1 LGPFQVRGDLSTE
14 SPCSA
19 SRKDTPKD
27 HYKRIDQRCESSSSL
42 FITDRQQSGNIVMG
56 SFWFHSERLSASGLI
71 RLVEDQMTHL
81 RKVREEKGPST
92 PWNCTEQRLKG
103 RFDLPIQLHVCRRA
117 VEHLPGLFDFRF
129 RYTPLVSGPD
139 ALLVTG
145 RMSGFDDASARAILF
160 KSLDS
165 LSFSP
170 KAKP

>member
-1 LGPFQVRGDLSTE
+1 
-14 SPCSA
+14 
-19 SRKDTPKD
+19 
-27 HYKRIDQRCESSSSL
+27 L
-42 FITDRQQSGNIVMG
+42 FITDQQQSGNIIMG
-56 SFWFHSERLSASGLI
+56 SFWFHSEKLSASSLS
-71 RLVEDQMTHL
+71 RLVEDQMSHL
-81 RKVREEKGPST
+81 RNVREEKGPST
-92 PWNCTEQRLKG
+92 SWNCTEQRLKG

-160 KSLDS
+160 KSMDS
-165 LSFSP
+165 LNFTP